1 MINLSVEIRKE
12 GKLKDLRDK
21 GIIPGVLYG
30 PKVKTVSVE
39 VDLKKFKKVYEEAGE
54 SSLVS
59 LKVDLPSHT
68 SKQGSGGGKEFLVL
82 IHETQKDSVSG
93 EFIHVD
99 FYQPILT
106 EEVEATVPLV
116 FEGEAPAVGDL
127 GGTLVKGF
135 QEVEVKALPQN
146 LPHEIKVNVES
157 LKTFEDEV
165 TIKDLK
171 TDEGVKIMKEPNE
184 IVVNV
189 VPLEKVEEE
198 LEKPIEEKVDE
209 VGEAEEKE
217 SAQISPAGET
227 EADKGEK
234 ESKKEEKN
242 D

>member
-1 MINLSVEIRKE
+1 MINLSAEIRKE
-12 GKLKDLRDK
+12 KKLKDLRDK
-21 GIIPGVLYG
+21 GIMPGVLYG
-30 PKVKTVSVE
+30 PKVKPVSVE
-39 VDLKKFKKVYEEAGE
+39 VDLKDFKKVYEEAGE
-54 SSLVS
+54 SSLIS
-59 LKVDLPSHT
+59 LKVD
-68 SKQGSGGGKEFLVL
+68 GKEFLVL
-82 IHETQKDSVSG
+82 IHEMQKDSVSG

-146 LPHEIKVNVES
+146 LPHEIKVNVEG
-157 LKTFEDEV
+157 LKTFEDEI

-171 TDEGVKIMKEPNE
+171 TAEGVKIMKEPNE

-234 ESKKEEKN
+234 EKESKKGEKKN